1 MAGADYYS
9 CDKCGRKTFY
19 DAEVNYDG
27 LGSMAALCE
36 DCDKTHAAII
46 VERSQEAIRLTA
58 DAVVKAADAML
69 TADSTE
75 SYMVWN
81 WDPVRLKENLAR
93 AVLAHRKAKAE
104 QAKERAT

>member
-58 DAVVKAADAML
+58 DAVVKAAENYSDTFDPMHGAL
-69 TADSTE
+69 TEAHNELLD
-75 SYMVWN
+75 
-81 WDPVRLKENLAR
+81 